1 MQEVFVSIRLNA
13 VLLLVLF
20 SGVLSAAKEEPGSS
34 VWNCQIYP
42 CEHKIVTDPVTGYP
56 LRFITTA
63 GATDRAFYFTHNSF
77 LPDGSMIVF
86 SSDRSGRSEY
96 FGYLTATG
104 ELAQLLPPGAT
115 NAGLV
120 CVASTLFSAW
130 REVVGVAVL
139 SIKKNRCES
148 VGASGQFRQAS
159 LGSVDQNADAPC

>member
-1 MQEVFVSIRLNA
+1 V
-13 VLLLVLF
+13 VLF

-34 VWNCQIYP
+34 VWNCRIYP

-96 FGYLTATG
+96 FGYLTAT
-104 ELAQLLPPGAT
+104 ESWRSFCRQARPMPDWPLCRVTP
-115 NAGLV
+115 
-120 CVASTLFSAW
+120 TLFMWCVSGRW
-130 REVVGVAVL
+130 SVAGPHR
-139 SIKKNRCES
+139 SRGEK
-148 VGASGQFRQAS
+148 
-159 LGSVDQNADAPC
+159 